1 MNKVT
6 LKELAKVLN
15 MSVSTVSKAL
25 NDSHEI
31 SDATKKI
38 VKKFAQER
46 NYQPNPLAKYLKLG
60 RSNSIGV
67 ILPSIGNPFH
77 SQIIENLHNYAS
89 QHNFNLI
96 IMQSKD
102 SEEIETKAIKALLNQ
117 GIDGII
123 ISPAHETSNIELLK
137 KIHESTCPVIIF
149 DRINY
154 DLDTYKIGVNNFQ
167 SGFNATEELIKGG
180 RKKIV
185 ILCGKNIGV
194 TKQRLAGYEE
204 ALKRNGIEV
213 NQNYIVY
220 CNYNN
225 SFEEFDNDLKEKI
238 AYLMQDRATAPN
250 AIFGT
255 TDTLT
260 TRVLG
265 ILADLGIQVPA
276 ELAVIGFANTE
287 IANSLNPALSTI
299 RQPTAEIASLSIEM
313 LIKLIANKKN
323 RSQIDF
329 QEFKLDSSI
338 QLRKSTDLSS

>member
-1 MNKVT
+1 MSKVT
-6 LKELAKVLN
+6 LKEMAKVLN

-31 SDATKKI
+31 SDATKEI
-38 VKKFAQER
+38 VKKFAKER

-77 SQIIENLHNYAS
+77 SQIIESLHNYAS
-89 QHNFNLI
+89 LHNFNLI

-102 SEEIETKAIKALLNQ
+102 SEEIETKAIQTLLNQ

-123 ISPAHETSNIELLK
+123 ISPAHETSNIALLK

-167 SGFNATEELIKGG
+167 SGLDATAELIKVG
-180 RKKIV
+180 RRRII

-194 TKQRLAGYEE
+194 TKERLAGYEE
-204 ALKRNGIEV
+204 ALKKNDIELI
-213 NQNYIVY
+213 QEYIVY

-225 SFEEFDNDLKEKI
+225 SFEDFDNDLKEKI
-238 AYLMQDRATAPN
+238 AVLMKDSSIAPN

-265 ILADLGIQVPA
+265 ILADLKIQVPN

-299 RQPTAEIASLSIEM
+299 RQPTAEIAALSVEM
-313 LIKLIANKKN
+313 LIKLITNKKN

-338 QLRKSTDLSS
+338 QLRKSTDVDS

>member
-1 MNKVT
+1 MGKVT
-6 LKELAKVLN
+6 LKEMAKVLN
-15 MSVSTVSKAL
+15 LSVSTVSKAL

-31 SDATKKI
+31 SDATKRI
-38 VKKFAQER
+38 VKKFAKER

-77 SQIIENLHNYAS
+77 SQIIESLHNHAS
-89 QHNFNLI
+89 LHNFNLI

-102 SEEIETKAIKALLNQ
+102 SEEIETKAIQTLLNQ

-123 ISPAHETSNIELLK
+123 ISPAHDTSNIALLK
-137 KIHESTCPVIIF
+137 KVHESTCPVIIF

-167 SGFNATEELIKGG
+167 SGFDATVELIKAE
-180 RKKIV
+180 RRKIV

-204 ALKRNGIEV
+204 ALTRHDIEV
-213 NQNYIVY
+213 NHDYIVY
-220 CNYNN
+220 CNYKNN
-225 SFEEFDNDLKEKI
+225 FEDFDNDLKEKI
-238 AYLMQDRATAPN
+238 ASLMKDPSTAPN

-265 ILADLGIQVPA
+265 ILADLGIQVPN

-313 LIKLIANKKN
+313 LIRLITTKKN

-338 QLRKSTDLSS
+338 QLRKSTDVDS